1 LSQKWN
7 SQKRPSKIDQQGGIV
22 AYQDD
27 DNYIKLVYNNAKKG
41 FLGGDEFIELVVEN
55 HGYQYSAAN
64 IKTIGLI
71 KDNYTIVFKLEK
83 KGSRYTAYYS
93 IGGKD
98 FMFLGSTDA
107 VLSNVQTGLITCEGV
122 DIAIGDDIVSQIM
135 AQMERKEEPK
145 FEVKYDYFHIINT
158 GLK

>member
-1 LSQKWN
+1 
-7 SQKRPSKIDQQGGIV
+7 
-22 AYQDD
+22 
-27 DNYIKLVYNNAKKG
+27 
-41 FLGGDEFIELVVEN
+41 
-55 HGYQYSAAN
+55 
-64 IKTIGLI
+64 
-71 KDNYTIVFKLEK
+71 
-83 KGSRYTAYYS
+83 
-93 IGGKD
+93 
-98 FMFLGSTDA
+98 MFLGSTDA